1 MRYLN
6 GLTEQPFKS
15 TNKIDLAYELY
26 NTSWVKSDSLDIYE
40 WCRGASLRLYQIKDI
55 RLVYVDD
62 DLESFIDALIENN
75 IIMEIH

>member
-6 GLTEQPFKS
+6 GLTEQPFLS

-26 NTSWVKSDSLDIYE
+26 NTSWVKSDSLDIYD
-40 WCRGASLRLYQIKDI
+40 WCKGASARLYQVRDIKLIYDDND
-55 RLVYVDD
+55 LV
-62 DLESFIDALIENN
+62 SFIDALIENN